1 MKKLRLLIIFCLV
14 VTQTF
19 AQFSQ
24 PGELDTTFNFGSGTD
39 GVVYATAIQP
49 DGKIIIGGDFNSYN
63 GVSRKGIARLH
74 PDGSLD
80 STFNPGTGFE
90 GVFLGIFS
98 IVFQAEGK
106 ILVAGNFFSYNGIPR
121 SSVAR
126 LNSNGSLDTSFNLQ
140 PALSSYNTVYCISI
154 QADEKIIIGG
164 DFYSYV
170 ERPRKGIVRLESN
183 GNVDTTFSFHSFGQI
198 LITSTLLQEDGKI
211 IIVGGFKSSPGANW
225 GNVARLTSDGSLD
238 SSFYNYGGLYSFSGK
253 AYLQPDSKVL
263 LTNVVSPTI
272 HRGLIRLNSNGSV
285 DTSFSC
291 TVITQTPRF
300 TASLALQTDDKIVI
314 GGSIFI
320 DSLNGWASLVR
331 LQADGSLDTTFSW
344 TTINPTT
351 DPALWPWPVRSIS
364 IQQDGHIIVGG
375 YFNFLNDTVKQSVV
389 RVLGNSHAVGIS
401 DEYVDEPT
409 LYLFPNPFI
418 HQFQIVAPQ
427 PFHYQIFSIE
437 GKAVNQGYLP
447 TQETSIC
454 AAHWPSG
461 TYILRIIIEE
471 GVSVRKL
478 VKE

>member
-1 MKKLRLLIIFCLV
+1 MKMIIGIVLIFAV
-14 VTQTF
+14 VF
-19 AQFSQ
+19 HARAQFSQ

-63 GVSRKGIARLH
+63 GISRKGIARLH

-80 STFNPGTGFE
+80 STFNIGTGLE
-90 GVFLGIFS
+90 GIFLGIFS
-98 IVFQAEGK
+98 IVFQADGK

-126 LNSNGSLDTSFNLQ
+126 LNSDGSLDTSFNLQ

-170 ERPRKGIVRLESN
+170 ERPRKGIMRLESN

-198 LITSTLLQEDGKI
+198 FITSTLLQEDGKI
-211 IIVGGFKSSPGANW
+211 IMVGGFKSYPGANW
-225 GNVARLTSDGSLD
+225 GGIARLNNDGSLD
-238 SSFYNYGGLYSFSGK
+238 SSFYNYGGFYSFSGK
-253 AYLQPDSKVL
+253 AYLQPDGKVL
-263 LTNVVSPTI
+263 LTDVVSPTI
-272 HRGLIRLNSNGSV
+272 QRGLVRLNGNGSV

-291 TVITQTPRF
+291 TVITHAPRY
-300 TASLALQTDDKIVI
+300 TASLALQTDGKIVI

-344 TTINPTT
+344 STINPTT
-351 DPALWPWPVRSIS
+351 NPALWFWPVRSIS

-375 YFNFLNDTVKQSVV
+375 YFNFLNDTIKRSVV
-389 RVLGNSHAVGIS
+389 RVLGNSHAVGIP
-401 DEYVDEPT
+401 DEDVDEPIFH
-409 LYLFPNPFI
+409 LFPNPFI
-418 HQFQIVAPQ
+418 HQFHVVAPQ

-437 GKAVNQGYLP
+437 GKAVENGFSSSPELSLS
-447 TQETSIC
+447 TSS
-454 AAHWPSG
+454 WPSG
-461 TYILRIIIEE
+461 TYILRIITEE